1 MNLKHLKKYLNNF
14 SIILI
19 LDVLH
24 NEVKSINFKSIPS
37 VYLYFAKDKSY
48 PFQYDG
54 QIQYDDLVKWVQYLI
69 KLDKEK

>member
-1 MNLKHLKKYLNNF
+1 M
-14 SIILI
+14 
-19 LDVLH
+19 DVLH